1 MEEIWKFIPNYEGIY
16 KISTLGNIMSI
27 KNGKR
32 KAIIHHTG
40 YFVISLNKNG
50 IKGYRLHWKK
60 ATGTPDIAFP
70 GKKIAIFI
78 NGCFWHRCSIC
89 NPSIPKSNIDFW
101 NKKFQRN
108 IERDELKFKILKEQ
122 GWTVVVVWECQI
134 RKDLSSQI
142 ENLSKFVK
150 LDH

>member
-1 MEEIWKFIPNYEGIY
+1 MDERVYIRDKRSPIPKNT
-16 KISTLGNIMSI
+16 STSRVMSANKSKDTKPELI
-27 KNGKR
+27 FR
-32 KAIIHHTG
+32 KA
-40 YFVISLNKNG
+40 LNKNG

>member
-1 MEEIWKFIPNYEGIY
+1 MELRDIDCIG
-16 KISTLGNIMSI
+16 
-27 KNGKR
+27 KN
-32 KAIIHHTG
+32 
-40 YFVISLNKNG
+40 
-50 IKGYRLHWKK
+50 
-60 ATGTPDIAFP
+60 
-70 GKKIAIFI
+70 
-78 NGCFWHRCSIC
+78 RCSIC